1 MSIKVKL
8 FGVITL
14 LVVISLAIAVGGGY
28 SIYQMNISDGSGFS
42 LFGKEP
48 MKAFLAAAS
57 ALILLGCATGF
68 FIVRKIGISLN
79 ELKYGVTAINSGEIN
94 AINIRSSDEIG
105 EIAGEFNEITETLN
119 VYREKEKELEKNQE
133 NVINFLEV
141 VSTASEGDFTK
152 RAPVTTDVF
161 GSIAD
166 AFNVMTEE
174 LSLLIK
180 EVRTTAS
187 RFEEDSSSTLGLLK
201 EMADGSE
208 TQMVQL
214 RNATEAIDETAQ
226 ATLVISEKTQ
236 DATGLSIKAEEASL
250 KGEALVAQTIE
261 GMQLIRATVQ
271 RINKKM
277 KMFSERVIE
286 IGTISGMIG
295 EISSRTNLL
304 SMNASIEASRAGEAG
319 RGFVVIAEEI
329 RNLADRSAEATREIT
344 NIIHSIQTEAGE
356 ITSSLEEETEI
367 VEKQTDLAAETKS
380 SFTEI
385 SRAIVQSKGIVSEI
399 LPLSQTQ
406 RKMTSNV
413 VLSMENVNRISL
425 ELLGLVQD
433 SENISGT
440 LSRSSKELLL
450 SVDKFRLLEHD
461 EKDIVIPENGE
472 SEEHI
477 NETTEVHS
485 EGMENEKEVI
495 A

>member
-14 LVVISLAIAVGGGY
+14 LVVISLAIAIGGGY
-28 SIYQMNISDGSGFS
+28 SMYQLNMADDSGLT

-48 MKAFLAAAS
+48 MKAFMAAAS
-57 ALILLGCATGF
+57 ALIILGCGTGF
-68 FIVRKIGISLN
+68 FIVRKIGVSLN

-94 AINIRSSDEIG
+94 AIDISSSDEIG
-105 EIAGEFNEITETLN
+105 DIAGEFNEITETLN
-119 VYREKEKELEKNQE
+119 VFREKEKELEKNQE

-141 VSTASEGDFTK
+141 VSTAADGDFTK

-166 AFNVMTEE
+166 AFNLMTEE
-174 LSLLIK
+174 LSQLIT
-180 EVRTTAS
+180 EVRSTAR
-187 RFEEDSSSTLGLLK
+187 RFEEDSSSTLELLK
-201 EMADGSE
+201 DMADGSE

-226 ATLVISEKTQ
+226 ATLAISEKTQ
-236 DATGLSIKAEEASL
+236 DATSLSIKAEEASL
-250 KGEALVAQTIE
+250 KGEELVAQTIE

-385 SRAIVQSKGIVSEI
+385 SRAIEQSKGIVSEI
-399 LPLSQTQ
+399 LPISQTQ
-406 RKMTSNV
+406 RKMTNNV

-433 SENISGT
+433 SEKISGT
-440 LSRSSKELLL
+440 LSNSSKELLL
-450 SVDKFRLLEHD
+450 TVDKFKLLEHK
-461 EKDIVIPENGE
+461 EAELVMPENGE
-472 SEEHI
+472 AENNI
-477 NETTEVHS
+477 NEAAEI
-485 EGMENEKEVI
+485 EAGGMEDEKEVI